1 VRGAPKKNNCEWKRT
16 EVQENWPV
24 LYIAPFRS
32 AIRHHMLVLWFA
44 STRMIVFAEYAS
56 SCNPGNR
63 RKSPLSASVD
73 KSGEVRNRTLEG
85 FPDARR
91 KEITLP
97 RLSRST
103 PQPCVGRTGLVRS
116 SIRPTLVPLPLT
128 CSANN
133 TLCYSRT
140 TIRNHANG
148 STTPRPSSSRAVSRS
163 SERSTVQ
170 PACLAAQMISAS
182 RNEKLCNR

>member
-1 VRGAPKKNNCEWKRT
+1 MRGAPKKNNCEWKRT

-85 FPDARR
+85 VPDARR

-97 RLSRST
+97 PPLAKHSAAVRRKD
-103 PQPCVGRTGLVRS
+103 GLRS